1 MPTRKTAITIMAMAV
16 IITGTL
22 FGVGALANAPRE
34 PALETARESVPGVP
48 VVTSQVRSM
57 VFKEQVKVTG
67 SVEAVRTALVS
78 ARVPGIIDDIFV
90 EEGDVVSAGVT
101 RLFQTDHVK
110 LKRAVEIAGHQV
122 DVATAAVSARRATL
136 ARVEANL
143 DKIRLDLER
152 YQRLYEQGAVTQ
164 NMLETQETMMKA
176 ATAELAEVEA
186 GLALAQTQ
194 AKQAESNLEIARK
207 DLSDALVVAPLS
219 GTVSRRMCEP
229 GEMAGPG
236 TPVIRIEDLS
246 LVEISAYLPEI
257 HYARIIPGK
266 TLLAA
271 SVQGVALREM
281 PITFKNPVINKK
293 LRTFEVKARLQDPP
307 AGVVP
312 GAMAEAAIIL
322 QVREGLGAP
331 REAVLRRTH
340 GQVLFAVSDG
350 IARMVPVQ
358 TGLEMGGWIE
368 ITGEALT
375 PGMSVVRMGQE
386 QLNDGTPVTIV
397 PEGIE

>member
-1 MPTRKTAITIMAMAV
+1 MLTSKTAITIMAMAV
-16 IITGTL
+16 IITGSF
-22 FGVGALANAPRE
+22 FGLRALANPPQAPA
-34 PALETARESVPGVP
+34 PETARESVQGVP

-90 EEGDVVSAGVT
+90 EEGDVVAAGIT

-122 DVATAAVSARRATL
+122 DVSAAVVSARRATL
-136 ARVEANL
+136 ARVKANL

-164 NMLETQETMMKA
+164 NVLETQETMMKA
-176 ATAELAEVEA
+176 AAAELAEVEA
-186 GLALAQTQ
+186 GLTLAQTQ
-194 AKQAESNLEIARK
+194 EKQAKSNLEIARK
-207 DLSDALVVAPLS
+207 DLSDALVIAPLS
-219 GTVSRRMCEP
+219 GTVSHRMCEP

-236 TPVIRIEDLS
+236 TPIIRIDDLS
-246 LVEISAYLPEI
+246 LVEISAYLPET
-257 HYARIIPGK
+257 HYARVTPGK

-271 SVQGVALREM
+271 SVQGVELREM
-281 PITFKNPVINKK
+281 PISFKSPVINKK
-293 LRTFEVKARLQDPP
+293 LRTFEVKARLQNPP

-312 GAMAEAAIIL
+312 GAMADAAVIL

-331 REAVLRRTH
+331 RESVLRRTH
-340 GQVLFAVSDG
+340 GQVLFTVSDG
-350 IARMVPVQ
+350 LARMVSVQ